1 MTTEGKLAQ
10 LLDAATSDVPARHL
24 APPLTAIRGRARRR
38 RRTLAV
44 VTATAVVAVVA
55 GGFSVGQRLQ
65 AAPAPKPAASP
76 TAAAAPA
83 LPWLGA
89 MVARDDRTITVYA
102 RAPRCEELSE
112 PRARLTEQ
120 GADRVSIEVTARVV
134 PAGDC
139 TTSGDAVPISVTLD
153 RPLGYRRVLDA
164 VRGPTRPLY
173 TERSLPDLRS
183 DGRWSAVDSPQWQSD
198 DPGWYQSYNG
208 PDGSV
213 LVLRA
218 GSAGTETWN
227 RTAGDVDFGPY
238 KDATVT
244 GNDAGMYAVWW
255 YDRRSGGGA
264 YSLQIIPGEGRS
276 ITLAQFKQE
285 LNGLKWS

>member
-1 MTTEGKLAQ
+1 MTTENKLTQ
-10 LLDAATSDVPARHL
+10 LFDAATNDVPARHL

-38 RRTLAV
+38 RRTPAL
-44 VTATAVVAVVA
+44 VTATAVVAGVA

-76 TAAAAPA
+76 TAAAHPA
-83 LPWLGA
+83 VSWLSA
-89 MVARDDRTITVYA
+89 MVARDDKTITVYA
-102 RAPRCEELSE
+102 GAPRCQELSE

-120 GADRVSIEVTARVV
+120 GSDRVSIEVTARIV

-139 TTSGDAVPISVTLD
+139 TTSGSAVPISVTLD

-164 VRGPTRPLY
+164 LRGPTRPLY
-173 TERSLPDLRS
+173 SERSLPDLRS
-183 DGRWSAVDSPQWQSD
+183 DSRWSAVDSPQWQST

-213 LVLRA
+213 LVLHA
-218 GSAGTETWN
+218 GGAGTETWN
-227 RTAGDVDFGPY
+227 KPAGKIDFGPY
-238 KDATVT
+238 MDATIT

-255 YDRRSGGGA
+255 HDMRSGGGS
-264 YSLQIIPGEGRS
+264 YSLQIIPGEGQS
-276 ITLAQFKQE
+276 ITLAQFRQE
-285 LNGLKWS
+285 LNRLKWS